1 MARLSARDSSPFQA
15 TQKTISG
22 VFVTLEEPSKDM
34 ITEAVSS
41 GYYHSDLWQRDY
53 TRIQILT
60 IEELSMERESD
71 RDAQIHLQPV
81 QAGGKG
87 QEKRRDTEGF
97 ILVLSN
103 FRIDS

>member
-1 MARLSARDSSPFQA
+1 MARLSARNSSPFQA

-22 VFVTLEEPSKDM
+22 VFITLEEPSKDM

-60 IEELSMERESD
+60 IEELWNGKAIEMPKSISSQFKHAEKVREK
-71 RDAQIHLQPV
+71 DATQGDL
-81 QAGGKG
+81 
-87 QEKRRDTEGF
+87 F
-97 ILVLSN
+97 
-103 FRIDS
+103 